1 MQSIICN
8 LSVISISPCFLF
20 HRPVSVEASS
30 ACSDGDSTDVE
41 EDAEIF
47 SETDSE
53 PDWVC

>member
-8 LSVISISPCFLF
+8 LSISSNSHYFLF

-30 ACSDGDSTDVE
+30 ADSDGDSTDVE
-41 EDAEIF
+41 EDAEVF